1 MQRKWIKMFVPFIVH
16 YTNVTKKTTEV
27 VIKNEQTSD
36 TDNNGN
42 KTKNEKKRSKN
53 KIENSKMDNRDLAKN
68 RRWIKVLAKDIQ
80 FLFLIRHRPCYLHIY
95 VQLET
100 SKCRSHYSFNLSV
113 CSVIIIIWWLLFNM
127 FWPISEIYIFYP

>member
-1 MQRKWIKMFVPFIVH
+1 MFVPFIVH

-68 RRWIKVLAKDIQ
+68 RR
-80 FLFLIRHRPCYLHIY
+80 
-95 VQLET
+95 
-100 SKCRSHYSFNLSV
+100 
-113 CSVIIIIWWLLFNM
+113 
-127 FWPISEIYIFYP
+127 

>member
-1 MQRKWIKMFVPFIVH
+1 MFVPFIVH
-16 YTNVTKKTTEV
+16 YTNVTKKKTEV

-68 RRWIKVLAKDIQ
+68 RR
-80 FLFLIRHRPCYLHIY
+80 
-95 VQLET
+95 
-100 SKCRSHYSFNLSV
+100 
-113 CSVIIIIWWLLFNM
+113 
-127 FWPISEIYIFYP
+127 